1 LKNVKL
7 NAKKRLAAQI
17 LKVGVNRVW
26 MDPARAEDI
35 STAIT
40 REDIKSLIKQGA
52 IRAKPEHG
60 TSRGRHRELAAKRKS
75 GRRGGAGSRKGAKH
89 ARLGKKA
96 SWIQTVRPLRSRL
109 RELKKEGI
117 IGAREY
123 RKLYRMVGGGVF
135 RSRAHLETYLKEKGL
150 LKV

>member
-1 LKNVKL
+1 MKL

-17 LKVGVNRVW
+17 LKAGINRVW
-26 MDPARAEDI
+26 IDPTRAEDI
-35 STAIT
+35 SVAIT
-40 REDIKSLIKQGA
+40 REDIRSLIRQGA

-60 TSRGRHRELAAKRKS
+60 TSRGRYRELAAKRKK

-117 IGAREY
+117 IEPREY
-123 RKLYRMVGGGVF
+123 RKLYRMVKGGAF
-135 RSRAHLETYLKEKGL
+135 KSKAHLEAHLKERGL
-150 LKV
+150 LKG

>member
-1 LKNVKL
+1 VKL

-26 MDPARAEDI
+26 VDPARAEDI

-40 REDIKSLIKQGA
+40 REDIRRLIKQGA
-52 IRAKPEHG
+52 IRAKPERG
-60 TSRGRHRELAAKRKS
+60 TSRSRHRGLAAKRKM

-96 SWIQTVRPLRSRL
+96 SWIQTVRPLRLRL
-109 RELKKEGI
+109 RELKKEGV
-117 IGAREY
+117 IGPREY
-123 RKLYRMVGGGVF
+123 RELYRMVKGGAF
-135 RSRAHLETYLKEKGL
+135 RSKAHLETHLKERGL
-150 LKV
+150 LKG